1 MTLGDF
7 FSKSLTFLFF
17 YSDFFQIRFLLASK
31 QASKKKIK
39 NHRSS
44 KKTKTK
50 RNKNPERYAEKK
62 IYVILSIH
70 SQQEKKIID
79 YGDIWYNGHMDNQSS
94 HKRDIDWS
102 WINSIRKFFFHL
114 LLLVAVVVVKPW
126 TIINE
131 AMKRKKNSQIIIII
145 IIWIWSKSI

>member
-94 HKRDIDWS
+94 HKREILIDPE
-102 WINSIRKFFFHL
+102 SIRFEIFFHL
-114 LLLVAVVVVKPW
+114 LVVVVVVVKPW